1 NHAYRPRQLAE
12 EDKTSILSF
21 PDRHRTPSVLAIGDK
36 PRGGAQHIA
45 PGAEDRQRGIV
56 AAQEIADALFGAL
69 DPQLGDEGGLAERC
83 ILPGLLAERRRVAL
97 DVEQVVGD
105 LEGFAKRPAVIVQ
118 RLIFLPRSEERRV
131 GKERML

>member
-1 NHAYRPRQLAE
+1 MAARLAKAPSAVTSRIRKRPSSCSAALRLMC
-12 EDKTSILSF
+12 
-21 PDRHRTPSVLAIGDK
+21 DK

-45 PGAEDRQRGIV
+45 PGAEDRQRGIG

-105 LEGFAKRPAVIVQ
+105 LEGFAKRPAVIV
-118 RLIFLPRSEERRV
+118 
-131 GKERML
+131 